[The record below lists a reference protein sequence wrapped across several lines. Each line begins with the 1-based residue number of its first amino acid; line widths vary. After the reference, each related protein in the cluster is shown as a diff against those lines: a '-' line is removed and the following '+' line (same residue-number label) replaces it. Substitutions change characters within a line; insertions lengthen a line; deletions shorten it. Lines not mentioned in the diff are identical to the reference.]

1 MVRGELSS
9 IPATPI
15 ADNLPLFIY
24 NTGATH
30 TTRAYPQ
37 EAQPM
42 MLVRHVIKDREP
54 YSMNASAT
62 VQDAAEFM
70 ASRNIGAVCV
80 VDDAGKLLGVFS
92 ERDVLRR
99 VVVLRRDP
107 LTVKVGDVT
116 SELRAVINCDETP
129 HQALE
134 RMDVIGT
141 RHLPVVDGE
150 RWVGMLSMRDL
161 MRVELGEQ
169 GDEIKLLHEY
179 IQH

>member
-1 MVRGELSS
+1 
-9 IPATPI
+9 
-15 ADNLPLFIY
+15 
-24 NTGATH
+24 
-30 TTRAYPQ
+30 
-37 EAQPM
+37 M
-42 MLVRHVIKDREP
+42 MLIRHVIRDREP
-54 YSMNASAT
+54 YSMKASAT

-80 VDDAGKLLGVFS
+80 VDDAGKLVGVFS

-99 VVVLRRDP
+99 VVVKHRDP
-107 LTVKVGDVT
+107 ATVKVGEVT

-134 RMDVIGT
+134 RMELIGT

-150 RWVGMLSMRDL
+150 RWVGMLSIRDL
-161 MRVELGEQ
+161 LRVELGEQ
-169 GDEIKLLHEY
+169 GDELKLLHEY